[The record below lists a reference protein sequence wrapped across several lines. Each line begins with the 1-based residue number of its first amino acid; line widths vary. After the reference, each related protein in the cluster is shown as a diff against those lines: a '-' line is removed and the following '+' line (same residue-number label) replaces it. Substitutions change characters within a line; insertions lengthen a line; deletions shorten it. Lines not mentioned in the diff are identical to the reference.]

1 MKALALRPG
10 VLGILLGGIAATG
23 ALVSCGTLEKSESEI
38 QTLGSAVAIDFPA
51 WCAEFGLQNCN
62 VKPDDRVPA
71 DQWQAGVDVF
81 DELMKS
87 LTTISLTRADFD
99 RKTVQ
104 QLFSTF
110 GANSLLSFISKI
122 PWQKLEK
129 DDASLVLTNNAANAV
144 AIFNGLRLI
153 GAQKVVAKFVGKQL
167 VSISGLSIAD
177 SAGGNLSPVKFL
189 DLSRPSRITIVTEAE
204 RIVDIPIQFFQVP
217 GFQQPPALTPSA
229 AFTAI
234 ANVVLEPGFDW
245 RKNLS
250 VFLKGNNLNNIYNR
264 IREFVPEGPGDE
276 TTRQVIANTDTLMV
290 GGASS
295 NILLSMQMRS
305 PLKCTVKVRN
315 IPILGTIDFDIN
327 FLRGFGLSDVQRFKA
342 DGVKTNV
349 YGITTSIGTIQY
361 VEVDAQQL
369 RLRVGAITVPI
380 DFKPAAPGG
389 KGPAVDNVV
398 CK

>member
-10 VLGILLGGIAATG
+10 FVGLMLGGIAATSS
-23 ALVSCGTLEKSESEI
+23 LVSCGTLEKTNSDI
-38 QTLGSAVAIDFPA
+38 QTIASAVAIDFPS
-51 WCAEFGLQNCN
+51 WCAEFALQNCN
-62 VKPDDRVPA
+62 VQPDDRVPA

-87 LTTISLTRADFD
+87 LTSISLTRADFD

-129 DDASLVLTNNAANAV
+129 NDASLVLTNNAANAV

-177 SAGGNLSPVKFL
+177 SKGGNLSPVKFL

-217 GFQQPPALTPSA
+217 GFQQPPTLTPSA

-250 VFLKGNNLNNIYNR
+250 ILLKGNNLNNIYNR
-264 IREFVPEGPGDE
+264 IKEFIPEGPADE
-276 TTRQVIANTDTLMV
+276 TTRQVIANTDILMV
-290 GGASS
+290 GGAST
-295 NILLSMQMRS
+295 NILLSMQMRN
-305 PLKCTVKVRN
+305 PLKCTAKVRN

-327 FLRGFGLSDVQRFKA
+327 FMRGFGLSDVQRNKA

-349 YGITTSIGTIQY
+349 YGISTSIGTIQS

-369 RLRVGAITVPI
+369 RLRVGAVTVPI

-389 KGPAVDNVV
+389 RGPAVDSVV
-398 CK
+398 CQ

>member
-1 MKALALRPG
+1 MKALSLRPG
-10 VLGILLGGIAATG
+10 VVGMLLGGIAATG
-23 ALVSCGTLEKSESEI
+23 SLVSCGTKEKTNSDL
-38 QTLGSAVAIDFPA
+38 QTLASSVDIDFKS
-51 WCAEFGLQNCN
+51 WCAEFSLQNCN
-62 VKPDDRVPA
+62 VQPDDRIPS

-81 DELMKS
+81 DELMQS
-87 LTTISLTRADFD
+87 LTSISLTRTDFD

-129 DDASLVLTNNAANAV
+129 DDESLVLTNDAANAV

-153 GAQKVVAKFVGKQL
+153 GAQKVVAKFVGKQV

-177 SAGGNLSPVKFL
+177 ARGGNLSPVKFL

-217 GFQQPPALTPSA
+217 GFQQPPTLTPSA

-245 RKNLS
+245 RRNLS
-250 VFLKGNNLNNIYNR
+250 ILLKGKNLNNIYNR
-264 IREFVPEGPGDE
+264 IKAFIPEGPADE
-276 TTRQVIANTDTLMV
+276 TTRQVIANTDTFMV
-290 GGASS
+290 GGEST
-295 NILLSMQMRS
+295 NILLSMQMRN
-305 PLKCTVKVRN
+305 PLKCTLKVRN
-315 IPILGTIDFDIN
+315 IPILGSIDFDIN
-327 FLRGFGLSDVQRFKA
+327 FMRGFGLSDVQRVKA

-349 YGITTSIGTIQY
+349 YGISTSIGTIQY
-361 VEVDAQQL
+361 VEVDASQL
-369 RLRVGAITVPI
+369 KLRVGAVTVPI

-389 KGPAVDNVV
+389 RGPAVDNVV
-398 CK
+398 CQ